1 MAAGVGL
8 LGFGCCELCFG
19 SGDSW
24 VKVQVHSPGWVRLYS
39 FLVKHFCYQLL
50 DVLSLRFTLL
60 VFLLFLFGGVCARF
74 IGGIFYEFLG
84 GNSSCSSHPG
94 CYGVGA
100 QLEAHLVIHVGV
112 F

>member
-1 MAAGVGL
+1 MLVYLGLGLGVV
-8 LGFGCCELCFG
+8 GCGFG

-24 VKVQVHSPGWVRLYS
+24 VKVQVHSPGWVQLYS

-50 DVLSLRFTLL
+50 DVLSLGITLL
-60 VFLLFLFGGVCARF
+60 VFLFGRLCALF
-74 IGGIFYEFLG
+74 IGGIFHEFLG

-100 QLEAHLVIHVGV
+100 QLEAHLVIHFGTG
-112 F
+112 